1 VLATRYGAGLS
12 ERLGAMFTDAG
23 LPFKPDLDKVP
34 NSRLALMLG
43 ELARDRGVHEA
54 LHPRLFDAYWA
65 RGRDLGDRQV
75 LIAEGSAVGLGEQEV
90 EAALGDPRYGERVA
104 QQTEAAIELGAGG
117 VPAWVIDERLLVPGA
132 QPYEVFDQV
141 LARLGHQPAAG

>member
-1 VLATRYGAGLS
+1 
-12 ERLGAMFTDAG
+12 
-23 LPFKPDLDKVP
+23 
-34 NSRLALMLG
+34 
-43 ELARDRGVHEA
+43 
-54 LHPRLFDAYWA
+54 
-65 RGRDLGDRQV
+65 V
-75 LIAEGSAVGLGEQEV
+75 LIAEGSAVGLGEQEI

-132 QPYEVFDQV
+132 QPHEVFDQV